1 MSFPGA
7 ETQSFAGRRVVITG
21 ASRGFGRALAER
33 FHGLGATLLLLAR
46 NTVDL
51 RAVAESLSDVRVSTA
66 ACDLNDPDAAARILT
81 GDWGAPD
88 ILINNAGIQG
98 RIGPFAASDSADWEQ
113 VLRVNLLA
121 PVALC
126 RACLPGM
133 IARSRGRII
142 NLSGGGATGPRPG
155 FSAYAVAKTG
165 LVRFTETV
173 AAEVR
178 DHGVTLNAIAP
189 GAMPTAM
196 MREIVV
202 AGPAAGPREV
212 EIAEKVLA
220 EGDRVILR
228 AVDLCVFLASDAGAG
243 VSGKLLAAMWD
254 PWDRLGDRTA
264 DLSGDVYTL
273 RRIVPK
279 DRGMNW
285 GDI

>member
-1 MSFPGA
+1 MSLPGSDK
-7 ETQSFAGRRVVITG
+7 QFFAGRRVVITG

-46 NTVDL
+46 NAADL
-51 RAVAESLSDVRVSTA
+51 RVVAESLGDVRVSTA
-66 ACDLNDPDAAARILT
+66 ACDLNEPDTAARILT

-88 ILINNAGIQG
+88 VLINNAGIQG
-98 RIGPFAASDSADWEQ
+98 WIGPFAASDSADWEQ
-113 VLRVNLLA
+113 VLRINLMA
-121 PVALC
+121 PAALC

-133 IARSRGRII
+133 IARNRGRII

-178 DHGVTLNAIAP
+178 DQGVTINAVAP

-202 AGPAAGPREV
+202 AGPAAGQREL
-212 EIAEKVLA
+212 EIAERVLA
-220 EGDRVILR
+220 EGDRVIMR
-228 AVDLCVFLASDAGAG
+228 AVDLCVFLASDDGAC
-243 VSGKLLAAMWD
+243 VSGKLLAATWD
-254 PWDRLGDRTA
+254 PWNRLGDHA
-264 DLSGDVYTL
+264 EDLSGDIYTL

-279 DRGMNW
+279 DRGMDW